1 MLIVPKNAGTVAQGW
16 RTDSYRALSDG
27 STSDIHILAID
38 YRGYGYSTGFP
49 TEEGVILDGVSTVN
63 WALKVA
69 KIPADRIVLVG
80 QSLGTAVTSA
90 VAEHF
95 VKEGTEFA
103 GVVLVAGFESI
114 PSLLPRYSIAGFLT
128 VLAPL
133 RPYPAL
139 LKILNNVLVDKWYSA
154 ERLANFARLSK
165 KMRLFIVHSKDDPE
179 IPWSQSQALFAAA
192 ANATTDGG
200 MSVELFEKMK
210 ARTTTDMGD
219 GTFISTWKTNHG
231 LIRQE
236 VVGHGRRYRF
246 RNSWIPTNL
255 RS

>member
-1 MLIVPKNAGTVAQGW
+1 MAQGW

-27 STSDIHILAID
+27 STSNIHILAVD

-49 TEEGVILDGVSTVN
+49 TEEGVIIDGVATVN
-63 WALKVA
+63 WALNVA

-80 QSLGTAVTSA
+80 QSLGTAVTTA

-95 VKEGTEFA
+95 VKQGTEFA

-114 PSLLPRYSIAGFLT
+114 PSLLPEYAIAGVLP

-133 RPYPAL
+133 RLYPAL
-139 LKILNNVLVDKWYSA
+139 LNLMTRVLVDKWYSA
-154 ERLANFARLSK
+154 ERLANFAKLSK
-165 KMRLFIVHSKDDPE
+165 RMRLFIIHSRDDPE

-210 ARTTTDMGD
+210 ARSTIDMGD
-219 GTFISTWKTNHG
+219 GTFISTWKAGENKI
-231 LIRQE
+231 IRQE
-236 VVGHGRRYRF
+236 VVGHGRKYSNRF
-246 RNSWIPTNL
+246 VFNGG
-255 RS
+255 